1 MNFFRTTDDRRRAR
15 EIFLQQIG
23 AHTGSTDDPHFVEA
37 AERFEDTEETLS
49 AVRDALI
56 EYRRA
61 IMMLGKASFARPPFR
76 PPLPLSG
83 SGRSGHIY
91 AQHRDPY
98 MEGFPI
104 WHIFTLERHIA

>member
-1 MNFFRTTDDRRRAR
+1 MRRAGHQSGRVPLAMNFFRTTDDRRRAR

-76 PPLPLSG
+76 PPLPLYCSV
-83 SGRSGHIY
+83 
-91 AQHRDPY
+91 A
-98 MEGFPI
+98 
-104 WHIFTLERHIA
+104 

>member
-23 AHTGSTDDPHFVEA
+23 AHTGSTDDPQFVEA

-61 IMMLGKASFARPPFR
+61 IMMLGKASVLRVRARRRAGNACLARARARGTHFR
-76 PPLPLSG
+76 RGVARARAAHSPCRAS
-83 SGRSGHIY
+83 
-91 AQHRDPY
+91 
-98 MEGFPI
+98 
-104 WHIFTLERHIA
+104 